1 MQVDSRWK
9 PGASDRE
16 RSHSEHGTWVI
27 RPHGLRARENRPAD
41 TRAWRADQGLA
52 VAR

>member
-1 MQVDSRWK
+1 MQVEKGWK

-16 RSHSEHGTWVI
+16 RSASEHGKWVI
-27 RPHGLRARENRPAD
+27 RPYGTKARENRARD
-41 TRAWRADQGLA
+41 RRTWRTEQG